1 MLIYRISGLLA
12 FCLGL
17 TSAGAGCAVA
27 GDDAPSLGGPPRS
40 TQGGG
45 TVVTGTLDVDWS
57 DIDVL
62 GPGAE
67 VLEGVYTNGLSAEA
81 LTRNALITNLRAN
94 RAMVMLPLATE
105 TYADDSTHEELLEH
119 EWHLD
124 PELLRYRLR
133 HKETREVMDYLVSC
147 ALDPSQS
154 VSYTDT
160 RTGDTYEF
168 HGEIG
173 ICPHWNWQ
181 GVHQGPAGAKC
192 RQLITACLL
201 ALVNPTGRSIT
212 LSLRGQAFPE
222 HRPGL
227 LSPGPSVRVR
237 TANEDDAA
245 IPSFGPC
252 KTDSRGLSRNCGW
265 TAEHIG
271 TCSVGS
277 TVTLGPGGEPLDQC
291 DDGPSVALGQSDGD
305 TVLRV
310 CDGIHGCNAGSPAH
324 VAQREVRCSGRREPA
339 LRFECPSS
347 GYFSVMSGPRMSRR
361 ASGAPGKDGAPAPR
375 RFDGFSIASRPPTAG
390 PMPAG
395 GGIVVAPAP
404 FQPAVYPA
412 QEADI
417 FGWREGAFYGN
428 FWTEENPLHHK
439 FTPEMNEVDEE
450 GNFYPAPRSGA
461 VVFRH
466 AFACTGELWDDEIA
480 YQKDRLCAGGD
491 EDEDCVAHS
500 VGACGDS
507 YNITNCPPLHQCDLE
522 DGGLVKGD
530 GDFQE
535 CAGDG
540 GTWLHP
546 ITSFLND
553 PVAVVRRA
561 WLPLPGLPT
570 PGGLGTSPV
579 RPLCP

>member
-27 GDDAPSLGGPPRS
+27 GDDAPSLGGPPRA

-45 TVVTGTLDVDWS
+45 TVTGTLGGDWS
-57 DIDVL
+57 DIHLSDSDVL

-133 HKETREVMDYLVSC
+133 HEDTREVMDYLVSC
-147 ALDPSQS
+147 ALAPSQS

-160 RTGDTYEF
+160 RTDKTYTF
-168 HGEIG
+168 RGEIG

-252 KTDSRGLSRNCGW
+252 RTDSRGLSRNCGW

-277 TVTLGPGGEPLDQC
+277 TVTLGPGGEPLDKC
-291 DDGPSVALGQSDGD
+291 DDGPSVALAQSDGD

-324 VAQREVRCSGRREPA
+324 VAQSEVRCSGRREPA

-347 GYFSVMSGPRMSRR
+347 GYFSVMSGPRLSRR
-361 ASGAPGKDGAPAPR
+361 ASGAPGGAPAR
-375 RFDGFSIASRPPTAG
+375 RTIASFSVSSDPPAL
-390 PMPAG
+390 
-395 GGIVVAPAP
+395 
-404 FQPAVYPA
+404 QPAVYPA

-450 GNFYPAPRSGA
+450 GNLDPAPRSGA

-522 DGGLVKGD
+522 DGGLVEGD
-530 GDFQE
+530 GDFQD

-553 PVAVVRRA
+553 PVAVVRR
-561 WLPLPGLPT
+561 PLVPPPGPLT
-570 PGGLGTSPV
+570 PGEPLKSPA
-579 RPLCP
+579 PSLCP